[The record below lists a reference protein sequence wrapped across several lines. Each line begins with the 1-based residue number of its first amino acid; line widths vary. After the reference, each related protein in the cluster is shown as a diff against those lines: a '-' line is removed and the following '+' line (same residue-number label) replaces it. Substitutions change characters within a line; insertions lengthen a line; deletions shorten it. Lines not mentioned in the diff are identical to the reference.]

1 MSGFNPDDIADLER
15 IFARTVEDSENGYIV
30 EFHISKLAAKEMV
43 EEWIEGLM
51 GNRAAIKSWMHNYS
65 YIVESIMEQLQA
77 DD

>member
-1 MSGFNPDDIADLER
+1 MSGFSPDDMADLER
-15 IFARTVEDSENGYIV
+15 IFARTVEDSEKGYIV
-30 EFHISKLAAKEMV
+30 EFHLSKLAAQEMV

-51 GNRAAIKSWMHNYS
+51 GSRTAIKSWMHNYS